1 MGFRRTGERVL
12 PDDLNQT
19 REYGFE
25 RPV

>member
-1 MGFRRTGERVL
+1 MGFQRTGERVL